1 MWDEERGGDGVG
13 RQCQGGVDLFFGR
26 MGVLMKRISIE
37 MMYER
42 CRVIAMDAYQITH
55 SSL

>member
-1 MWDEERGGDGVG
+1 MGHGFVFWADGS
-13 RQCQGGVDLFFGR
+13 
-26 MGVLMKRISIE
+26 LMKRIDIE